1 MAEPGGRKALFLDR
15 DGTINLDPGYI
26 SQPSLIQLL
35 PGVAGAIR
43 QARDRGYAIAVVSN
57 QSGVARG
64 LIAPEM
70 LPLIHSRLNELLDA
84 EAGASI
90 DFFACCTHHPSD
102 ECNCRKP
109 LPRLVYEAQA
119 HLGVDLARSIFVG
132 DRLTD
137 IRTGK
142 GANVRFTVLVRTGEG
157 LEQEKKIASPEE
169 RPDFVA
175 DDLAGAVDWILAQ
188 PGA

>member
-1 MAEPGGRKALFLDR
+1 MAERGQKVLFLDR

-26 SQPSLIQLL
+26 SQPGLIQLL
-35 PGVAGAIR
+35 PGAADAICR
-43 QARDRGYAIAVVSN
+43 ARDAGYLIAVISN

-64 LIAPEM
+64 LIAPET
-70 LPLIHSRLNELLDA
+70 LPLIHERLNELLFLQA
-84 EAGASI
+84 HASI
-90 DFFACCTHHPSD
+90 DYFACCTHHPVD

-119 HLGVDLARSIFVG
+119 YLGADLSRSAFVG
-132 DRLTD
+132 DRITD

-142 GANVRFTVLVRTGEG
+142 GSPVRFTVMVRTGEG
-157 LEQEKKIASPEE
+157 REQEAQISRPED

-175 DDLAGAVDWILAQ
+175 EDLASAVDWLLAQ
-188 PGA
+188 PEL